1 MDVNLS
7 IPICVKRLESSQQVV
22 LRHYF
27 LVVDGRRVKLLKVDR
42 PVPIKVGLLN
52 NFLPLVVSEGE
63 SWKLLGRSLELFN
76 GESAIIISVN
86 QVKLLFE
93 LLQI

>member
-7 IPICVKRLESSQQVV
+7 IPICVKRLERSQQVV

-27 LVVDGRRVKLLKVDR
+27 LVVDGCRVKLLEVDR
-42 PVPIKVGLLN
+42 TVPIQVGLLN
-52 NFLPLVVSEGE
+52 NFLPLIVSEGE
-63 SWKLLGRSLELFN
+63 PWKFLGGSLELFN
-76 GESAIIISVN
+76 GESSIIVCIY

-93 LLQI
+93 LFQI